1 MAPIALTVCYRG
13 FRWPLGENDDIQVWT
28 AGHELVATLPG
39 RLVRH
44 LVELHLAGAVLGHEM
59 QALVRKPPA
68 ILPSSTVR
76 EQRRLQ
82 RRSRRPK
89 E

>member
-1 MAPIALTVCYRG
+1 MAPIAVQVCFRGWQLALDDTVD
-13 FRWPLGENDDIQVWT
+13 FKVWT
-28 AGHELVATLPG
+28 SGHELIATLPG
-39 RLVRH
+39 WLIRN
-44 LVELHLAGAVLGHEM
+44 LVEHHLTGAVLGHEM

-82 RRSRRPK
+82 RRSRRQK
-89 E
+89 